1 MAGVIGLLL
10 VLAMWGFIIWALLR
24 GRASAKFV
32 PLPDEQRIAFINAQC
47 KDIKYGGFIVVGT
60 PHDGKLILT
69 NFRLV
74 HTNVK
79 ESKVGLVVFRDQIS
93 DITKGSDGPL
103 MTLDLT
109 YQTPQMKKPKRTR
122 FLQVS
127 SVSGVDMRQQLPIGM
142 FIDKLIAWKA
152 ERAA

>member
-1 MAGVIGLLL
+1 MDVVLGVLFGVGL
-10 VLAMWGFIIWALLR
+10 WSFIIWALLR
-24 GRASAKFV
+24 GNASSKFV
-32 PLPDEQRIAFINAQC
+32 PLPNETRIAAINAQC
-47 KDIKYGGFIVVGT
+47 KDLKYGGFIIIGT

-69 NFRLV
+69 NLRLV

-79 ESKVGLVVFRDQIS
+79 ESKTGLVLFRDQITS
-93 DITKGSDGPL
+93 IVKGSDGPL

-109 YQTPQMKKPKRTR
+109 YQTPKMKKPKRSR

-127 SVSGVDMRQQLPIGM
+127 SISGGDMRQQLPIGM